1 MAEIARK
8 TEVIAGLRPDAIPY
22 GELIEAG
29 RPAVLRGLARDW
41 PLARAGLQSHG
52 RAMAY
57 LRSFYDGKPVV
68 VFTGEPDIKGRFFY
82 NEDVSGLN
90 FKADRVRLD
99 EILDRIQTHFEDPHA
114 PSFYIGSTDVDV
126 YLPGLRAENDLR
138 LNHPMFES
146 NPPLVGIWIGN
157 RTIAAAHYDMSHN
170 IACSLVGRRR
180 FTLFPPEQA
189 PNLYPGPLDPTPAGQ
204 VVSMVDFANPD
215 FERHPNFKDAL
226 AAAQVAD
233 LEPGDVLFYPALWW
247 HRVEALDAFNVMIN
261 YWWNTSPAFMDTPQ
275 TTLLHGLISL
285 RDRPEAE
292 KRAWKA
298 LFDYY
303 VFGPAER
310 AGAHLSE
317 QARGDLAPMDERKA
331 RRLRARLLNKL
342 NR

>member
-8 TEVIAGLRPDAIPY
+8 TEVITGLTPDAIPY

-29 RPAVLRGLARDW
+29 RPAVLKGLARDW
-41 PLARAGLQSHG
+41 PLARASLQSSG

-68 VFTGEPDIKGRFFY
+68 AFTGAPDIKGRFFY

-90 FKADRVRLD
+90 FKADRARLD
-99 EILDRIQTHFEDPHA
+99 EILDRIQTHVEDPHA

-126 YLPGLRAENDLR
+126 YLPGLRAENDLT

-157 RTIAAAHYDMSHN
+157 RTIVSAHYDMSNN

-226 AAAQVAD
+226 VAAEVAD

-261 YWWNTSPAFMDTPQ
+261 YWWNTSPAFLDTPQ
-275 TTLLHGLISL
+275 TTLLHGLLSL

-292 KRAWKA
+292 KHAWKA

-303 VFGPAER
+303 VFGPAGR
-310 AGAHLSE
+310 AGAHLPE